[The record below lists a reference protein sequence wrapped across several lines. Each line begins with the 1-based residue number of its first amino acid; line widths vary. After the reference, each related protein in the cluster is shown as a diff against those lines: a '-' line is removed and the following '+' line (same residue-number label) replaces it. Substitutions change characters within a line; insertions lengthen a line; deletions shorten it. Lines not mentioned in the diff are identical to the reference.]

1 MTDMARI
8 TALHTHGSGC
18 VAGVGGGCGIE
29 VVRKGRLEP
38 FAAATARR
46 SSGDLWSGIVL
57 EEHATPACVIPQ
69 HEHRE
74 HFLHVL
80 LQGHAGYEV
89 KTRGTTRRFHGAPGT
104 MFVLPRGTV
113 DELRWDAPTRR
124 VAVAIQPELF
134 ARALGTTADRDDVEL
149 TEHWNLDDPHIAGV
163 VRAMALDLEAGSPAG
178 RLYGQ
183 SLANALAVYLL
194 KRYAVRRE
202 APASVRGGLAPA
214 RLRRVLDYIES
225 HLADDLPLADLA
237 AVAGTSEHWFV
248 ERFRRSVGDPPH
260 RYVLRQRVER
270 ARRVL
275 GDRRRKCSVIEAAA
289 ESGFANASHFARVF
303 RRFTGVSPSRFQAD
317 ALA

>member
-1 MTDMARI
+1 MTELARI
-8 TALHTHGSGC
+8 IAPHAHGPGC
-18 VAGVGGGCGIE
+18 LAGQGSGCGIE

-38 FAAATARR
+38 FARAAARR
-46 SSGDLWSGIVL
+46 SSGGTWSGLVL

-80 LQGHAGYEV
+80 MQGQADYEV
-89 KTRGTTRRFHGAPGT
+89 KTGGATRRFRGAPGT
-104 MFVLPRGTV
+104 MFVLPRGTI

-124 VAVAIQPELF
+124 VAVAMRPELF
-134 ARALGTTADRDDVEL
+134 ARALDATADRDDVEL
-149 TEHWNLDDPHIAGV
+149 TEHWNLDDPHIVAV
-163 VRAMALDLEAGSPAG
+163 VRAMALDLEAGLPAG

-194 KRYAVRRE
+194 NRYAVRRA
-202 APASVRGGLAPA
+202 APAAVRGGLAPA
-214 RLRRVLDYIES
+214 RLRRVIDYIDA

-237 AVAGTSEHWFV
+237 RVAGMSEHYFI
-248 ERFRRSVGDPPH
+248 ERFRRSTGEPPH
-260 RYVLRQRVER
+260 RYVLHRRIER
-270 ARRVL
+270 ARSLL
-275 GDRRRKCSVIEAAA
+275 GDLRRRRSIIEAAA
-289 ESGFANASHFARVF
+289 ESGFTNASHFARVF